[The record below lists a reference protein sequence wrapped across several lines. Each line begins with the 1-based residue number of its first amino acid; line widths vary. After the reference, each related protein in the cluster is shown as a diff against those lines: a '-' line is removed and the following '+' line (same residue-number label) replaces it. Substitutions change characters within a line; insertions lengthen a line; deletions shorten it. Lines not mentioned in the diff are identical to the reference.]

1 MNNKNLQKILSELA
15 LQKQFAINKANNNL
29 QNTMEN
35 KEYSELEYTLRSLA
49 FDIAKKEIEKADNK
63 DLKTQYNKLYKKQT
77 ALLKQLGYTRQDLV
91 PNFSCK
97 KCNDT
102 GYYNG
107 KLCDCV
113 YNRYNKL
120 IKEQSSCSNLID
132 YHFSDFSSD
141 IYNNPSEKSNM
152 TKLYK
157 ACKKF
162 ADEFPNTNKTNL
174 IFTGPVGVGKTYLI
188 SAIANEL
195 ISKNHFVNY
204 LTAFELNQLFL
215 KYHLADISDKGDILD
230 NLLNCDVLIIDDLG
244 TEQILNKVTI
254 EYMFLIL
261 NERAIKNKHII
272 VSTNLTLNEILDRY
286 GERIFSRL
294 FDKRKA
300 QVISINNIDLR
311 LKTK

>member
-1 MNNKNLQKILSELA
+1 MNNKNLQKILSDLA
-15 LQKQFAINKANNNL
+15 LEKQFAINKANNNL
-29 QNTMEN
+29 QNAMDN
-35 KEYSELEYTLRSLA
+35 KEYSELEYNLRSLA
-49 FDIAKKEIEKADNK
+49 FDIAKKELGKIDNK
-63 DLKTQYNKLYKKQT
+63 QDKEKYNILYKKQT
-77 ALLKQLGYTRQDLV
+77 ALLKDLGYTREDLQ

-97 KCNDT
+97 LCNDT
-102 GYYNG
+102 GYNNG
-107 KLCDCV
+107 KLCECV
-113 YNRYNKL
+113 YKRYNEL
-120 IKEQSSCSNLID
+120 IKKQSSYSNIIN
-132 YHFSDFSSD
+132 YHFSDFSND
-141 IYNNPSEKSNM
+141 IYNNPNEKANM

-162 ADEFPNTNKTNL
+162 TEDFPNTNKTNL

-195 ISKNHFVNY
+195 IEKNHFVNY
-204 LTAFELNQLFL
+204 LTAFELNQIFL
-215 KYHLADISDKGDILD
+215 KYHLADIKDKNDILD

-244 TEQILNKVTI
+244 TEQIINKVTI
-254 EYMFLIL
+254 EYMFLLL

-300 QVISINNIDLR
+300 QVIGINNIDLR
-311 LKTK
+311 LKNN